1 MRKKYLGLLLTI
13 ALLLGVLCGCGDK
26 PSPTMEAVMETTW
39 LPETAEAT
47 VPATVPADGNPEDVT
62 CKGSYTA
69 EMDADA
75 AVASVGGVQ
84 LTNEQL
90 QAYYWAE
97 VAAYRQAEYGTAPD
111 FDRPL
116 DTQACEIDDSV
127 FSWQQ
132 YFLRRALNAWHGA
145 QALVLQG
152 RDEGLPVEEAYQ
164 PNLKN
169 YEEYMTGMPA
179 TKYLYRYNK
188 SYQPNTMHQDY
199 LDNIPAML
207 EELAGN
213 RGYGDASSMAREAFG
228 TTSQA
233 LAEFTELYN
242 RGYMYV
248 TSLSYYIETTP
259 EEVEAYFTQRES
271 DYAKEGI
278 TRGSGKYVD
287 IRHILLVPGE
297 TGQDQAAANETT
309 ETVEASQPV
318 AIAADGTVTCS
329 DASWESCREEAEALL
344 ARWQSDRNATE
355 ATFADLANKNSADS
369 GSVLNGGAYRRL
381 RQGQLM
387 PLLDQWCFDQG
398 RQSGDT
404 VILRSDYGYHIL
416 YFSGSTDIWYAQAQ
430 ADLTA
435 QRQAELVSAAREKY
449 PAEID
454 YSAITLA
461 EAGGTVSTAD
471 VLYPDVAHERFPEI
485 PLYLQ
490 QDYGSTWYGGHLL
503 RTNGCGIT
511 SFAMVASYLTDTEVT
526 PPQMCARY
534 GNYSFSNGTDGT
546 IFNKESAV
554 MGFYLKEKTYEPA
567 VAKAALEEG
576 HVVVSV
582 HSRGYW
588 TRGGHYIVLEKLN
601 EDGTV
606 QVRDSNIYNYGR
618 IQAHKDDKHSWG
630 SVTTSGLGYW
640 IFEYKAKNSPACVRC
655 GNPEG
660 VVDSLMAED
669 YYCEKCSSALLR
681 RETYLTACGE

>member
-1 MRKKYLGLLLTI
+1 MKKKYLGLLVT
-13 ALLLGVLCGCGDK
+13 ALLLVGVLWGCGGE
-26 PSPTMEAVMETTW
+26 PAPTSEAV
-39 LPETAEAT
+39 PETAEIPETTEPT
-47 VPATVPADGNPEDVT
+47 VPATVPADGNPKDVT
-62 CKGSYTA
+62 CKGSYTG
-69 EMDADA
+69 EMA
-75 AVASVGGVQ
+75 AGTVVASVGGAE
-84 LTNEQL
+84 LTNGQL

-97 VAAYRQAEYGTAPD
+97 VAQYRQAGYAAAPD

-116 DTQACEIDDSV
+116 DTQICEIDAGVS
-127 FSWQQ
+127 SWQQ
-132 YFLRRALNAWHGA
+132 YFLQRALNAWHGA
-145 QALVLQG
+145 QALTLQG
-152 RDEGLPVEEAYQ
+152 QDEGLPTEEAYQ
-164 PNLKN
+164 PNLEN
-169 YEEYMTGMPA
+169 YEKYMTGMPA

-188 SYQPNTMHQDY
+188 SYEPNTLHQAY
-199 LDNIPAML
+199 LDDIPAML
-207 EELAGN
+207 EELAGD
-213 RGYGDASSMAREAFG
+213 RGYGDASAMAQEAFG

-242 RGYMYV
+242 RGYMYF
-248 TSLSYYIETTP
+248 TSLSYYIETTA
-259 EEVEAYFTQRES
+259 EEVEAYFAQRES
-271 DYAKEGI
+271 DYAQEGI
-278 TRGSGKYVD
+278 TRNSGKYVD

-297 TGQDQAAANETT
+297 TGEGQAAANET
-309 ETVEASQPV
+309 ASQPV
-318 AIAADGTVTCS
+318 VIAADGTVTCS
-329 DASWESCREEAEALL
+329 DASWEACREKAEALL
-344 ARWQSDRNATE
+344 AGWQADRNATE

-369 GSVLNGGAYRRL
+369 GSALNGGAYRQL

-387 PLLDQWCFDQG
+387 PLLDAWCFDQS
-398 RQSGDT
+398 RQPGDT

-449 PAEID
+449 PAQID

-461 EAGGTVSTAD
+461 EAGGTVSTSD

-490 QDYGSTWYGGHLL
+490 QDYGNTWFGGNLL

-511 SFAMVASYLTDTEVT
+511 SFAMVASYLSDNEVT

-546 IFNKESAV
+546 IFNKEAPV

-582 HSRGYW
+582 HCPGYW

-618 IQAHKDDKHSWG
+618 IQAHQEDKHSWG

-640 IFEYKAKNSPACVRC
+640 IFEYKVKNIPACVRC
-655 GNPEG
+655 GDPEG

-669 YYCEKCSSALLR
+669 YYCEKCVSAMLR
-681 RETYLTACGE
+681 RSTYLDAL